1 MSRVVD
7 AGLWDALIAY
17 TTLLRGFFADDLV
30 GIYLY
35 GSVAY
40 GAFDPRASDLDVAV
54 LHRIGLNE
62 GRTCGLAGAH
72 ERFGRGHPTDR
83 LDVSFVPLRLVGGYG
98 EDALPYYR
106 DGRFRRKGGGDVN
119 PVMWRTLHGRGVVV
133 CGPPAAEI
141 VPLVSN
147 EELAENMRRNLA
159 FLRRRMPLY
168 VMMGTGE
175 TVFGVLSLCRAL
187 YTLRTGEIFGKV
199 EAGRWALR
207 NLNPRWRSLIERAL
221 VRYEGNDL
229 GGIDVLL
236 RTRAV
241 AFAAHVAR
249 RPDREPESTIPAPQ
263 APRRG

>member
-7 AGLWDALIAY
+7 AGLWDALVAY
-17 TTLLRGFFADDLV
+17 TSLLRDFFAEDLV
-30 GIYLY
+30 GIHLY
-35 GSVAY
+35 GSIVY
-40 GAFDPRASDLDVAV
+40 DAFDLGISDLDVAV
-54 LHRIGLNE
+54 LHRTDLSQ
-62 GRTCGLAGAH
+62 GRTRGLTGVH
-72 ERFGRGHPTDR
+72 ERFERGHPAAVR

-98 EDALPYYR
+98 EDSLPYYR
-106 DGRFRRKGGGDVN
+106 DGRFRRSGGGDVN
-119 PVMWRTLHGRGVVV
+119 PVMWRTLRGLGVSV

-141 VPLVSN
+141 VPPVSD

-168 VMMGTGE
+168 AMTGTEE
-175 TVFGVLSLCRAL
+175 TVFGVLSLCRVL
-187 YTLRTGEIFGKV
+187 CTLRTGEIVGKV
-199 EAGRWALR
+199 SAARWSIR
-207 NLNPRWRSLIERAL
+207 NLSPRWRSLIERAV

-249 RPDREPESTIPAPQ
+249 RPD
-263 APRRG
+263 